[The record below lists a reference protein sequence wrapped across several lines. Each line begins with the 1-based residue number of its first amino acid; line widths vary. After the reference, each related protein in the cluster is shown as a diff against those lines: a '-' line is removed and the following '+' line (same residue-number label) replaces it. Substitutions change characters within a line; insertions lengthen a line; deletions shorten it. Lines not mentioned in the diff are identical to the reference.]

1 MSSIRD
7 GSRTSGLGDSA
18 CSGQS
23 DGGVLRPPCHQIW
36 GHQWGSAPLG
46 GTGHA
51 PIGSCPHLDG
61 YTPTAC
67 RHPDGLLGTHPVIH
81 EHQRT
86 HTPLDA
92 NHYGPNL
99 TTIPTILRRGRW
111 RVGQI
116 TTPRHH
122 HRTGPHPSH
131 YPSHYL
137 ERGPCGTSPCI
148 QTHPIRHKTNGP

>member
-1 MSSIRD
+1 MQMSSSEMVGHPSPKGYRYD
-7 GSRTSGLGDSA
+7 G
-18 CSGQS
+18 SGQS

-36 GHQWGSAPLG
+36 GHQWGRAPLG

-67 RHPDGLLGTHPVIH
+67 RHPDGLLGTHPVIPK
-81 EHQRT
+81 HQRT

-92 NHYGPNL
+92 KNLWLTL
-99 TTIPTILRRGRW
+99 TTIWTALRGRKW
-111 RVGQI
+111 RVGHV

-122 HRTGPHPSH
+122 HRTGPHPG
-131 YPSHYL
+131 
-137 ERGPCGTSPCI
+137 R
-148 QTHPIRHKTNGP
+148 HPGSYETARRTAYHPRRRSM